1 MRLELKQVPNSTSYS
16 PPFLHHFPFARR
28 HPYTYIYI
36 YTLYQT
42 VLCNSFTTTSLYHLY
57 LRSHCYPKDTINIYI
72 YIPPNEASPSES
84 RIPLATP
91 PSKIIVRLLYRVFCK
106 SSRGVMIRLTAEG
119 RIKPRR
125 GSREDAY
132 EPALSLSLSL
142 SLSRLPNSQH
152 TCTNSTATHDPSS
165 DARRLFTAAIALK
178 PTPDHTW
185 ILLTTT
191 VNTHRC
197 RHAIAT
203 RLSSHLFL
211 FRFPPPPLLPSTYP
225 RRVRRQTVDLR
236 LEGRPLPSPLFPRPR
251 PNSKNTFFPRG
262 GSEGSP
268 VATGW
273 TITSSMGRMVVVD
286 PWRGDTRGDTRLFA
300 DLLDD
305 GVHATTSNAHG
316 PAAFSPRT
324 RCRSAS
330 RREMMVRP
338 GVVSSPTH
346 APSYPL
352 RVTRRGRVTRR
363 PLLLDALENRLA
375 LSAGTG
381 RQ

>member
-1 MRLELKQVPNSTSYS
+1 M
-16 PPFLHHFPFARR
+16 
-28 HPYTYIYI
+28 
-36 YTLYQT
+36 
-42 VLCNSFTTTSLYHLY
+42 LCNSFTTTSLYYLY

-132 EPALSLSLSL
+132 EPALSLSLSP
-142 SLSRLPNSQH
+142 SLSRVCRIPSTLARIPPRRTILPQMRGDCSLPQSRSNPRPITRGSF
-152 TCTNSTATHDPSS
+152 
-165 DARRLFTAAIALK
+165 LLL
-178 PTPDHTW
+178 
-185 ILLTTT
+185 LLT
-191 VNTHRC
+191 R
-197 RHAIAT
+197 IAVDT
-203 RLSSHLFL
+203 RSPLVCPRIFSFFAS
-211 FRFPPPPLLPSTYP
+211 PPPLLPSTYP